1 MEKRERT
8 KKRLLTESD
17 GVNPNHYK
25 SSLKYQLREINKE
38 IARETDEDDLKR
50 DIEFKT
56 YLEARLKEMAGGR
69 SRKSTKSKKSRKS
82 RKSRKA

>member
-1 MEKRERT
+1 MEERARIQ
-8 KKRLLTESD
+8 KRLRTESD
-17 GVNPNHYK
+17 GVNPNHDK
-25 SSLKYQLREINKE
+25 SSLKYQLRKINKE

-69 SRKSTKSKKSRKS
+69 SRKSTKSKKSRK